1 MEMGCKFCS
10 FCNNAFVDPELNSDN
25 DLSYLSLGEMCN
37 GYSIHMRSGA
47 GRDTVLVISKLDRVL
62 HRFYPIGIYKMK
74 FCPECGR
81 ELIENSDKTGK

>member
-1 MEMGCKFCS
+1 METGRKSCS

-25 DLSYLSLGEMCN
+25 DLSYLSLGAMSN
-37 GYSIHMRSGA
+37 GYFMHMRSGA
-47 GRDTVLVISKLDRVL
+47 GRDTVLEILKLDRFINRV
-62 HRFYPIGIYKMK
+62 YVIGIYKMK